1 MFYPEN
7 ATPHAPRRI
16 YPEPAP
22 SRFQKYNNYKP
33 KPRYP
38 SFTETQPRA
47 VNKWSKFQLLM
58 WKNWLL
64 VKRLKVQTTLEIVI
78 PVIFSALLVLIRG
91 LSDPDVFPEP
101 FDYNSLVVVNSTWE
115 RPGERDF
122 DWAIAYSP
130 QNPLLDKLM
139 EDVQVAMNLT
149 RIDPY
154 RSASELNAHLVNE
167 KNRPL
172 VGIIFDES
180 FSAAT
185 SELPKDLNYK
195 MRFPGELRVVPTF
208 QTGTGV
214 LYNNWR
220 TQFLYP
226 PFAEGGPRN
235 KFNPTGGRP
244 PSYYSERWSH
254 VQSAVSLAFIKAHL
268 GNSGAWES
276 PAMSLPEIFLQR
288 FSYPPATVDIL
299 LEVLKVFVSLI
310 FFLSFL
316 YPCINNVKVRI
327 QRQCTLL

>member
-7 ATPHAPRRI
+7 ARPHPRRVF
-16 YPEPAP
+16 PQPTP
-22 SRFQKYNNYKP
+22 SRFQTYKQ
-33 KPRYP
+33 KPYHI
-38 SFTETQPRA
+38 SFTDTQPRQL
-47 VNKWSKFQLLM
+47 NRWSKFKLLM

-64 VKRLKVQTTLEIVI
+64 VKRLKLQTTLEIVI

-101 FDYNSLVVVNSTWE
+101 FDYRALPIVNETWN
-115 RPGERDF
+115 RARDF

-130 QNPLLDKLM
+130 QNTLLEGLL
-139 EDVQVAMNLT
+139 EEVQLAMNLT
-149 RIDPY
+149 RIDAYP
-154 RSASELNAHLVNE
+154 SAQELNARLAIE
-167 KNRPL
+167 RNRPL

-180 FSAAT
+180 FSAST
-185 SELPKDLNYK
+185 TELPKHLNYK
-195 MRFPGELRVVPTF
+195 MRFPGELRNVPTF
-208 QTGTGV
+208 QTGANV

-235 KFNPTGGRP
+235 KNATNGGRP
-244 PSYYSERWSH
+244 PSYYDEKFSS
-254 VQSAVSLAFIKAHL
+254 VQSLVSLAFIKAHL
-268 GNSGAWES
+268 GNSGAWET
-276 PAMSLPEIFLQR
+276 PEMSLPEIMIQR

-327 QRQCTLL
+327 LLCC